1 MASLSHF
8 ISWKYLKYKFLP
20 KIFTIFTTEQF
31 WRDPIFTEWC
41 VIQNTLIYRYQMYFW
56 SMYYLTIMWIDQKRV
71 GQMNRTQ
78 VASKK
83 YFLNAMRLYWTEWTN
98 KWIVC
103 MANCPQEC
111 DLFITVKHP
120 HFVKPHSILNLAVW
134 NIFNIQSALRAI
146 QKLFYCKVPQKH
158 MIISKKSPKMTK
170 KSLPTICLIAYM
182 ESTIIYNPGQ
192 PIEWFHQRETCGCA
206 KYIHN
211 FWSSH
216 TVWSICL
223 MVQ

>member
-1 MASLSHF
+1 MNQQMDCMYGKLSSRMWF
-8 ISWKYLKYKFLP
+8 IYNCETS
-20 KIFTIFTTEQF
+20 
-31 WRDPIFTEWC
+31 
-41 VIQNTLIYRYQMYFW
+41 TL
-56 SMYYLTIMWIDQKRV
+56 T
-71 GQMNRTQ
+71 
-78 VASKK
+78 
-83 YFLNAMRLYWTEWTN
+83 
-98 KWIVC
+98 
-103 MANCPQEC
+103 P
-111 DLFITVKHP
+111 
-120 HFVKPHSILNLAVW
+120 FVKPRSILNLAVW